1 MTIGMRRY
9 RIDVKKT
16 AELGYGAPLSRGT
29 PMTDRAPSTFTL
41 WLDEALSGWILP
53 VSALAV
59 VGAVGALYL
68 AGFAGEEAT
77 ATLVVLAVGIV
88 AGLYLLRPA
97 LDAQR
102 EPLARGLAVAAALLT
117 VLATLLPALRTVRP
131 GEPLFAGDVGQVDET
146 IPVPPGAAG
155 PVRLLVSGKLP
166 EHGEPSVTFTLAGT
180 KEPVE
185 GKLERTYGY
194 ARVGRGTRA
203 RVAHD
208 HTADYYPADLP
219 SGAHELKLER
229 LTGQLGSRLTVQ
241 IFREPIPLAGGPWI
255 LAGLALLLAC
265 AADARL
271 AQRNNLSVAAGM
283 AVAFALLITY
293 NATPAAAVGPAVGGV
308 VLGAL
313 AGSLAG
319 WAVGA
324 IVRRMVPAAPRRL
337 APGKG
342 KPASAA

>member
-1 MTIGMRRY
+1 M
-9 RIDVKKT
+9 
-16 AELGYGAPLSRGT
+16 A
-29 PMTDRAPSTFTL
+29 DRAPSTFTL
-41 WLDEALSGWILP
+41 WLDDALSGWILP
-53 VSALAV
+53 VAGLVAVGV
-59 VGAVGALYL
+59 VGLLYL
-68 AGFAGEEAT
+68 TGLASEEAT
-77 ATLVVLAVGIV
+77 ATLVVVAVAFLV
-88 AGLYLLRPA
+88 ALYVARPA
-97 LDAQR
+97 LDPQR
-102 EPLARGLAVAAALLT
+102 EPLARGLAVAAAVLT
-117 VLATLLPALRTVRP
+117 LVASLWPALRTVRP

-166 EHGEPSVTFTLAGT
+166 DRGEPSVSFTITGT

-194 ARVGRGTRA
+194 ARVGRGTRT

-219 SGAHELKLER
+219 ADTSALKLDR
-229 LTGQLGSRLTVQ
+229 LSGQLGSRLTVAV
-241 IFREPIPLAGGPWI
+241 FREPFPFAGGPWI

-283 AVAFALLITY
+283 ALAFALLVTY
-293 NATPAAAVGPAVGGV
+293 NATPAAAVGPTVGGI

-313 AGSLAG
+313 GGSLAG
-319 WAVGA
+319 WIVGA
-324 IVRRMVPAAPRRL
+324 AMRQIVPAAPRRP

-342 KPASAA
+342 KAASAA

>member
-1 MTIGMRRY
+1 M
-9 RIDVKKT
+9 
-16 AELGYGAPLSRGT
+16 A
-29 PMTDRAPSTFTL
+29 DRAPSSFTL

-53 VSALAV
+53 GAALVAV
-59 VGAVGALYL
+59 GVVGALYL
-68 AGFAGEEAT
+68 AGIASEEAT

-88 AGLYLLRPA
+88 AALYIVRPA

-102 EPLARGLAVAAALLT
+102 EPLARGLAVVAA
-117 VLATLLPALRTVRP
+117 VATLVASLWPALRTVRP
-131 GEPLFAGDVGQVDET
+131 GEPLFAGDMGQVDDA
-146 IPVPPGAAG
+146 IAVPPGVAG

-166 EHGEPSVTFTLAGT
+166 DRGEPSVTFTITGT

-194 ARVGRGTRA
+194 TRVGRGTRA

-219 SGAHELKLER
+219 AGALALKLER
-229 LTGQLGSRLTVQ
+229 LSGQLGSRLAVAV
-241 IFREPIPLAGGPWI
+241 FREPFPFAGGPWI

-271 AQRNNLSVAAGM
+271 AQRNNLSVATGM
-283 AVAFALLITY
+283 AVAFALLVTY
-293 NATPAAAVGPAVGGV
+293 NATPAAAVGPSVGGV

-319 WAVGA
+319 WIVGA
-324 IVRRMVPAAPRRL
+324 AVRQVVPPAPRRT
-337 APGKG
+337 AAGKG
-342 KPASAA
+342 KAASAA